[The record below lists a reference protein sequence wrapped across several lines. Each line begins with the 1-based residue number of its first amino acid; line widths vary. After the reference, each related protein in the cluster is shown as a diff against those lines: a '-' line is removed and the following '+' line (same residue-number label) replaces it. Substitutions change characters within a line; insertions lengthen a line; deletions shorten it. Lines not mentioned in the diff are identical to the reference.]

1 MKITE
6 KEKQIKA
13 VETKVSEKCEIA
25 NTVVID
31 HFLELNK
38 KSLLF
43 SCANSENNMKLNLK
57 PRRNTR
63 KRFVMTMKL

>member
-38 KSLLF
+38 IIF
-43 SCANSENNMKLNLK
+43 A
-57 PRRNTR
+57 
-63 KRFVMTMKL
+63 F